1 MTFIERPHENEKTR
15 ALTYVSKLLEDAINS
30 KEDRTEDIKE
40 LEDIQKLLSQKK
52 YGLVWEQHAEKFEE
66 YMKFNIPVFIEDTS
80 KKIHKNTNKKDFNF
94 IIEGDNLHSL
104 LLLEKTHR
112 ESIDIIYIDPPYNT
126 GNSLTYNDKRIGE
139 DDSFIHSKWL
149 SFMDRR
155 LKIAKNLLND
165 QGLIFISID
174 DNEGYNLK
182 VLCDEIFNAKN
193 FMGSFSVTK
202 AEGGGQA
209 KYLVKGHDLILIYAK
224 NLSHAKPLGKPK
236 DIRGKTFE
244 KEGEM
249 YWIQEDAYRKVF
261 GQYGNL
267 HYEEILEFKDQKF
280 KDDIDKKIATGDI
293 ILIDKGKE
301 GHILGKVRKVSD
313 DFSKYHSVLKQ
324 LNADGK
330 NDLSAFGLEKLFDY
344 PKPVNLIKE
353 LISGAS
359 FLRPGKL
366 TVLDFFAGSGTTG
379 QAVLEFIKETGRDVN
394 FILCTNNEVS
404 AKQKLSFVQH
414 FGYLKNYTPGNQ
426 TTDSAIENK
435 IELEL
440 LKKGITLEKMIEENK
455 DLYQS
460 YGICQSVTY
469 PRIKKVISGFEW
481 ENKGTKILFKKK
493 LSENVLKNIDAVFQS
508 ISDIKTREN
517 YKNYKLKIDD
527 MANLLLLAEVSKKES
542 YPAIPSN
549 VKYFKT
555 ELIDKQSD
563 DLENRLLNNVKTLI
577 ELKHGIDLDDSD
589 VAIIT
594 KRSDMKDLDVSE
606 LTTIYMRSQ
615 THKMLDR
622 KQLEELKG
630 ITIIDIPETFF
641 PLEMKEAG
649 L

>member
-1 MTFIERPHENEKTR
+1 MTFIDRPQENEKKR
-15 ALTYVSKLLEDAINS
+15 ALAYIDKLLDEAKNS
-30 KEDRTEDIKE
+30 PDGMKEDIKS
-40 LEDIQKLLSQKK
+40 LEAIQKLLSTKK
-52 YGLVWEQHAEKFEE
+52 YGLIWEQHSEIVEE
-66 YMKFNIPVFIEDTS
+66 DIKSKIPVFIEDTS

-112 ESIDIIYIDPPYNT
+112 ESVDIIYIDPPYNT

-139 DDSFIHSKWL
+139 GDSFIHSKWL

-293 ILIDKGKE
+293 ILIDKGQE

-404 AKQKLSFVQH
+404 AKQKLSFVQYL
-414 FGYLKNYTPGNQ
+414 GYLKNYSPGDK
-426 TTDSAIENK
+426 TTDSTIENK

-440 LKKGITLEKMIEENK
+440 LKKGIKLEKMIEENK

-481 ENKGTKILFKKK
+481 ENKGTKIFFKKK
-493 LSENVLKNIDAVFQS
+493 LSENVLKNINPVFQS

-527 MANLLLLAEVSKKES
+527 MANLVLLAEVSKKES
-542 YPAIPSN
+542 YPSIPAN
-549 VKYFKT
+549 VKYLKT
-555 ELIDKQSD
+555 DFIGKSADC
-563 DLENRLLNNVKTLI
+563 LEDRLLVNLKTLI
-577 ELKHGIDLDDSD
+577 ELQYEMDLNNSD
-589 VAIIT
+589 IAIVT
-594 KRSDMKDLDVSE
+594 RRSDLKELDISDLS
-606 LTTIYMRSQ
+606 TIYMRSQ

-622 KQLEELKG
+622 KQLEELQG

-641 PLEMKEAG
+641 SLEMKEAG